1 MAKEELILL
10 HIEEQAVVQVIIRDV
25 AKYLDI
31 QDNSKINAVRLYIV
45 CTNSVGAGLS
55 VQLATILFIILLW
68 ALPFSVKQL
77 AHMAG
82 QAAKTIDN
90 QA

>member
-31 QDNSKINAVRLYIV
+31 QDNSKINAVRLLIMYTEYCRSMLV
-45 CTNSVGAGLS
+45 CTIVSRANAHYRVGPH
-55 VQLATILFIILLW
+55 V
-68 ALPFSVKQL
+68 PF
-77 AHMAG
+77 
-82 QAAKTIDN
+82 N
-90 QA
+90 